1 MSTPSTPTSVFR
13 ELWISA
19 RHTVVFAAM
28 TILFTLL
35 VTGIAQLFFNNQ
47 ANGSLVTQNG
57 RVVGSSMIGQ
67 SCPKEELQKDGSLK
81 ITLNTSFFQGRL
93 SYTTD
98 PATGTLL
105 PCNGASSVASNYGP
119 SNTLLVQN
127 AKAAIKA
134 YRDAGVTGDI
144 PVDLVT
150 SDFTGFDPDISEAAA
165 LVQVPMVAQ
174 ARGLDPGRVRS
185 LVESQVQGRILWVF
199 GEPHVNVLQLNM
211 ALEQG
216 GGR

>member
-1 MSTPSTPTSVFR
+1 MAAVFR

-35 VTGIAQLFFNNQ
+35 VTGVAQLFFNNQ

-57 RVVGSSMIGQ
+57 RVVGSTMIGQ
-67 SCPKEELQKDGSLK
+67 SCPKEAKAKDGSLDVT
-81 ITLNTSFFQGRL
+81 IAHPELFQGRL
-93 SYTTD
+93 SWTLD
-98 PATGTLL
+98 AAGNLL
-105 PCNGASSVASNYGP
+105 PCNAASSAGSNLGP
-119 SNTLLVQN
+119 SNPLLLKTTRN
-127 AKAAIKA
+127 AVRA
-134 YRDAGVTGDI
+134 YRDQGVTGDI
-144 PVDLVT
+144 PIDLVT

-165 LVQVPMVAQ
+165 LVQVPMVAR
-174 ARGLDPGRVRS
+174 ARGVEPGTLTS

-199 GEPHVNVLQLNM
+199 GEPHINVLQLNM
-211 ALEQG
+211 ATQQES